1 MLNSEPL
8 DLIHET
14 FCLLAGAMKVDAATK
29 GKLEKVKYFLEE
41 EKIDPN
47 IRQPDL
53 VIQKL
58 FYFC

>member
-1 MLNSEPL
+1 
-8 DLIHET
+8 
-14 FCLLAGAMKVDAATK
+14 MKVDAATK